1 MGYEAFIQNVL
12 NIEEGRMARH
22 AARDSAV
29 EQARMARQGM
39 RDSDLW
45 LLQVIELAVE
55 YYWEQDAQQRFT
67 CVLFSSR
74 VSGRDSAGEYLGR
87 TFWELD
93 GDPANGTWERFRALC
108 AAREPIRRFVIWRHD
123 PARGSQYLAIEG
135 RARFDEAG
143 SFIGYCGVVRD
154 VTLEKQTEDHAE
166 SLELAAVGIGHV
178 ADGGRFIHANRKL
191 CEMLGYS
198 REELQK
204 LTVKEISHP
213 DDADVADVARSGLRS
228 GSLASFH
235 CEKRYIRKDGR
246 PIWVGLTIS
255 TRRDVHGH
263 PLYDVSIVEDISAR
277 KDAEAR
283 VQYLATHDEMTGLA
297 NRALF
302 NQLLKHAFETG
313 RRYSRTF
320 ALLFID
326 LDRFK
331 QINDSLGHT
340 GGDLLLK
347 ETATR
352 LLGCVRSSDVVA
364 RLGGDEFVVLVQEIA
379 GKQQVAAIAR
389 NILAA
394 TLKPQQIH
402 GQECRV
408 TASIGISL
416 FPGDGGDEQL
426 LMKNAD
432 TAMYQ
437 AKEEGKNNFQFY
449 SAALKTHAVEKL
461 ALEAH
466 LRHAVDRNEFDV
478 YYQAKVSIRTG
489 EIRGVEALLRWHNA
503 ALGHV
508 SPAQFI
514 PLSEETG
521 LIIPVGRWV
530 IRKAC
535 EQIRNWNGQ
544 ALPPVCISVNLSPRQ
559 FSDPELLPFI
569 KGTLADTGIDPQRLE
584 LEITESMVMHHPE
597 RALRKLNEIKALGIR
612 IAIDDF
618 GTGYSS
624 LSQLKRFPVDT
635 LKVDRSFIREI
646 QTHEED
652 RAITQA
658 IITMGKTLGLTVVA
672 EGVETA
678 EQQSFLSAHA
688 CDEIQGY
695 YFSKPIPCEDF
706 ERLLRTH
713 RPVPLQ

>member
-12 NIEEGRMARH
+12 DIGEVRQARQH
-22 AARDSAV
+22 ARDSEL
-29 EQARMARQGM
+29 EQARVARQGM
-39 RDSDLW
+39 RDSDLR
-45 LLQVIELAVE
+45 LMQVIELAVE
-55 YYWEQDAQQRFT
+55 YYWEQDTEHRFT

-74 VSGRDSAGEYLGR
+74 VPGCEDAGLYLGK

-93 GDPANGTWERFRALC
+93 GDPEHGTWDHYRALF
-108 AAREPIRRFVIWRHD
+108 AAHQPIRRFVIWRHD
-123 PARGSQYLAIEG
+123 PMRGSYYHAVEG
-135 RARFDEAG
+135 RPRYDETGA
-143 SFIGYCGVVRD
+143 FAGYCGVVRD

-166 SLELAAVGIGHV
+166 SLELAAIGIGHV
-178 ADGGRFIHANRKL
+178 TTSGYFTHANRKL

-198 REELQK
+198 REELRE
-204 LTVKEISHP
+204 LNVKEISHP
-213 DDADVADVARSGLRS
+213 DDIGVTDIARSPLRS
-228 GSLASFH
+228 GSLPSFH

-246 PIWVGLTIS
+246 PIWVGLTIA
-255 TRRDVHGH
+255 TKRDAHGY
-263 PLYDVSIVEDISAR
+263 PLHDVSIIEDISAR
-277 KDAEAR
+277 KEAEAR

-302 NQLLKHAFETG
+302 MQLLKHAFETG

-320 ALLFID
+320 AVLFID
-326 LDRFK
+326 IDRFK
-331 QINDSLGHT
+331 QINDSLGHA
-340 GGDLLLK
+340 GGDLLLR
-347 ETATR
+347 EMAAR
-352 LLGCVRSSDVVA
+352 LLGCVRASDVTA
-364 RLGGDEFVVLVQEIA
+364 RLGGDEFVVLLQEVG
-379 GKQQVAAIAR
+379 GKQQAAAIAR

-394 TLKPQQIH
+394 ALKPVQVL

-408 TASIGISL
+408 TVSIGISL
-416 FPGDGGDEQL
+416 FPGDGGDEQQ

-449 SAALKTHAVEKL
+449 SPALKTHAVEKL

-466 LRHAVDRNEFDV
+466 LRHAVEHNEFDV
-478 YYQAKVSIRTG
+478 HYQPKVNIRTG
-489 EIRGVEALLRWHNA
+489 EIRGVEALLRWHNPT
-503 ALGHV
+503 LGHV

-514 PLSEETG
+514 PVTEETG
-521 LIIPVGRWV
+521 LIIPLGRWA

-559 FSDPELLPFI
+559 FSDPELVPFI
-569 KGTLADTGIDPQRLE
+569 KGTLADTGIAPQRLE

-597 RALRKLNEIKALGIR
+597 RALKKLNAIKVLGIR

-646 QTHEED
+646 QTREED

-678 EQQSFLSAHA
+678 AQQSFLSAHA

-695 YFSKPIPCEDF
+695 YFSKPMPCADF

-713 RPVPLQ
+713 RPVPLE